1 MFRRFRYPVYLSALP
16 PSEAADTCVMC
27 VMVPAWLPGSGR
39 VLAPCRERITCLLL
53 CGRRRPPVMRVF
65 TNQRLG
71 GRESEYCQPNLWTF
85 FSVFMAFNSFCWIL
99 ASHYLALLSFARS
112 LELVQTQQKVFAL
125 SAGLDYH

>member
-27 VMVPAWLPGSGR
+27 VMVPACLPGSGR

-71 GRESEYCQPNLWTF
+71 GRERVFANQTSGHFY
-85 FSVFMAFNSFCWIL
+85 VFMAFNSFCWIL

-125 SAGLDYH
+125 SAGLD